1 MKSNEFI
8 NEIKKGQKDSNGY
21 TKCWPDKHAEGTK
34 KSKVTGKPVRNCVS
48 NESIDEA
55 ANAAQQA
62 AIAVNMK
69 KHHQKPK
76 HMSEDD
82 QIDGMAKGEIQA
94 IIDNATHI
102 QRALEQG
109 INLDGW
115 MYSYVTVC
123 NDHMNSVAE
132 QIGNPDIDEEIDTQI
147 NEKNPGLWANIHA
160 KQNRIKHGSGEH
172 MRKPGSKGAPSNSDF
187 KSINAAAKKESI
199 DEELNRQF
207 DAVEAMVD
215 HLAEQHGL
223 DSDTIWDLFETVSD
237 GELLSETA
245 AWQKSSGKNKNGG
258 LNQKG
263 VNSYRREH
271 PGSKLKTAVTTK
283 PSKLKKGGKAA
294 NRRKSFC
301 ARMKGMKKANTSAK
315 TARDPDSRINKS
327 LRKWN
332 C

>member
-1 MKSNEFI
+1 MKNNEFTTESLRTE
-8 NEIKKGQKDSNGY
+8 NPCWKGYK
-21 TKCWPDKHAEGTK
+21 AVGTK
-34 KSKVTGKPVRNCVS
+34 KKGSKTVPNCVPK
-48 NESIDEA
+48 EGVEEA

-76 HMSEDD
+76 HMSEDE
-82 QIDGMAKGEIQA
+82 QIDGMARGEIKA
-94 IIDNATHI
+94 IINNAMHI
-102 QRALEQG
+102 QKALEAG
-109 INLDGW
+109 IELDGW

-123 NDHMNSVAE
+123 NDHLNSVAE
-132 QIGNPDIDEEIDTQI
+132 QIGNPDIEEDSTHLD
-147 NEKNPGLWANIHA
+147 EKNPGLWANIHA

-172 MRKPGSKGAPSNSDF
+172 MRKPGSKGAPSTSDF

-199 DEELNRQF
+199 EESEANRQF
-207 DAVEAMVD
+207 DMIEAMVE
-215 HLAEQHGL
+215 HLATQHGV
-223 DSDTIWDLFETVSD
+223 DSDTIWDLFETVPD
-237 GELLSETA
+237 NELLSESA
-245 AWQKSSGKNKNGG
+245 AWQKKAGKNKTGG

-271 PGSKLKTAVTTK
+271 PGSKLQTAVTTK
-283 PSKLKKGGKAA
+283 PSKLKKGSKAA

-301 ARMKGMKKANTSAK
+301 ARMSGMKGPMKKPNGKPTRKAL
-315 TARDPDSRINKS
+315 S